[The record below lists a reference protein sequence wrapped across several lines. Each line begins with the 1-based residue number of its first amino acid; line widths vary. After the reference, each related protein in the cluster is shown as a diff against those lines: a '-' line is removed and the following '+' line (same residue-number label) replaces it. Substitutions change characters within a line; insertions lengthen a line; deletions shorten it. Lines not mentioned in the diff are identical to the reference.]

1 MNDNINGSSSSSPSK
16 KRKANDGRAATD
28 CAHDVSTGN
37 TNDGGGFFS
46 SWFGYFSGRSDG
58 TSSGSPKYENSIHQ
72 SLSQINTTMM
82 RMEEKMTGMEEKLAT
97 VGNLERRC
105 EELEKKCS
113 SLENMVE
120 STKEHIDR
128 KCDSLAE
135 RLEAKVDAVQKEEA
149 DKLQKCHEFNEMMFK
164 NQSWKYNAGVWSED
178 DLVHDGYTEEEAE
191 YLSRVAEELKY
202 ATTRMRQGQFTSNLS
217 GKGIYIEMSDEDPLY
232 SSAVNSMLLPH
243 WEEFAATLEQFTPA
257 INILPDNC
265 ESSFTFYCVQLN
277 CNAIYL
283 IKEAL
288 IGKPFQKLEFTN
300 NSTEDGIEDG
310 ARGGMTVDAILEIV
324 ESNKHLRRLEIGRN
338 QIGSHHIDRLCS
350 TVRNHPLV
358 HLDLYDSFDGD
369 DGDEMLTSLLM
380 IDDLR
385 LERLNM
391 SENHITSAVST
402 LLADFLATNPR
413 LKQLDLSDNNLN
425 DSDAELIANSL
436 RRNTTLRSFSLYDN
450 NFIDA
455 GKEALRRLLWDNSSL
470 NAAADT
476 NHCCI
481 IDMGGDFSGPHYI
494 PIFDDWNSHEERQVN
509 RGRKIY
515 HLLSSR
521 NKTMSNA
528 KYFENNDAKILP
540 NMLTCVQ
547 KYHDAS
553 IHYDLKNKM
562 YKHDPKVDPLSI
574 VYEVMRKWDKA
585 FPLYKTLEYESI
597 EK

>member
-1 MNDNINGSSSSSPSK
+1 MESLHK
-16 KRKANDGRAATD
+16 QEAEKAL
-28 CAHDVSTGN
+28 
-37 TNDGGGFFS
+37 
-46 SWFGYFSGRSDG
+46 
-58 TSSGSPKYENSIHQ
+58 KY
-72 SLSQINTTMM
+72 
-82 RMEEKMTGMEEKLAT
+82 
-97 VGNLERRC
+97 
-105 EELEKKCS
+105 
-113 SLENMVE
+113 
-120 STKEHIDR
+120 
-128 KCDSLAE
+128 
-135 RLEAKVDAVQKEEA
+135 
-149 DKLQKCHEFNEMMFK
+149 HEFNEMMLK
-164 NQSWKYNAGVWSED
+164 NQSWEYSTPVLSADDFIHNGYSED
-178 DLVHDGYTEEEAE
+178 EVE

-324 ESNKHLRRLEIGRN
+324 ESNKHLRRLEIGSN
-338 QIGSHHIDRLCS
+338 QIGSQHIERLCS
-350 TVRNHPLV
+350 AVRNHALV
-358 HLDLYDSFDGD
+358 QLNLYNSFEPGV
-369 DGDEMLTSLLM
+369 GNEMLTSLLM
-380 IDDLR
+380 IDDLK
-385 LERLNM
+385 LERLNL

-413 LKQLDLSDNNLN
+413 LKVLNISENNLN
-425 DSDAELIANSL
+425 DSDAILIASAL
-436 RRNTTLRSFSLYDN
+436 RSNTTLRRLDLEGN
-450 NFIDA
+450 DIADA
-455 GKEALRRLLWDNSSL
+455 GEEALRLVMWDNSSL
-470 NAAADT
+470 NAAAGT
-476 NHCCI
+476 NHSCK
-481 IDMGGDFSGPHYI
+481 IDMGGDFSGPRYI
-494 PIFDDWNSHEERQVN
+494 PIFDDWNSHEEKQVN

-515 HLLSSR
+515 HILSLR

-528 KYFENNDAKILP
+528 KYFDNIDVKILP
-540 NMLTCVQ
+540 NMLAAVQ
-547 KYHDAS
+547 KYFDAS
-553 IHYDLKNKM
+553 IHYDLKNDM

-585 FPLYKTLEYESI
+585 FPLYKSLGIGSI